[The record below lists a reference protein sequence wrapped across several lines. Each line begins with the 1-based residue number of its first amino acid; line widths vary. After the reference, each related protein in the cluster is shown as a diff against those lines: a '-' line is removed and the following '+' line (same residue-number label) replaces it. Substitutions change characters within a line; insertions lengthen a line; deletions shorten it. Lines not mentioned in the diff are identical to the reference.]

1 MTVFDLFTS
10 FHTDLVQSEASWKW
24 SSTSDWLIE
33 GGHTFGIL
41 VVITIKQHKN
51 SERAADFL
59 TAFFA
64 NIAQLMFSNLILMA
78 MRSLRLIDFVRNTQR
93 ESHY

>member
-1 MTVFDLFTS
+1 MTVFDLFAS
-10 FHTDLVQSEASWKW
+10 FHTDLVQSEASWKL

-51 SERAADFL
+51 SECAGDFL
-59 TAFFA
+59 TDFFA
-64 NIAQLMFSNLILMA
+64 NIAQLMFLNLILMA
-78 MRSLRLIDFVRNTQR
+78 MR
-93 ESHY
+93 

>member
-1 MTVFDLFTS
+1 MTVFDLLTS
-10 FHTDLVQSEASWKW
+10 FHTDLVQSEASWKL

-51 SERAADFL
+51 SKCAADFL
-59 TAFFA
+59 TDFFA

-78 MRSLRLIDFVRNTQR
+78 MRSLRLRDFVRNT
-93 ESHY
+93 